1 MISNSIPTSLI
12 NEDIQKRKYSPTNVQ
27 MKKRKTFSD
36 REVGLTHPD
45 LSSFIRLND
54 YGDIEIFAAPGI
66 GIVISARSKSISLF
80 ADSIKFT
87 CKEDGLKWNRYTFNY
102 AASSYSEPT
111 LVKINPKTVHSANN
125 KVSYYLDFAKRMEE
139 EEIQKG
145 VTIQAKYAFGESD
158 IPVQN
163 FDSEGD
169 ISDLSFENRA
179 LLEAYSTDYSKE
191 HILLMIKF
199 IRDGYSFDQA
209 HQKALRE
216 ESGSNELSTWDV

>member
-1 MISNSIPTSLI
+1 MTNNTIPTDAL
-12 NEDIQKRKYSPTNVQ
+12 NEDVQKRKYAPTNVDV
-27 MKKRKTFSD
+27 KKRKTFSD

-45 LSSFIRLND
+45 IASFIRLND
-54 YGDIEIFAAPGI
+54 YGDIEIFASPGV

-80 ADSIKFT
+80 ADDIKLNS
-87 CKEDGLKWNRYTFNY
+87 KEDGFKWNRYSFNY

-111 LVKINPKTVHSANN
+111 LIKINPKTIHSANN
-125 KVSYYLDFAKRMEE
+125 KVSYYLDFAKRIEE

-145 VTIQAKYAFGESD
+145 VTIQAKYAFSESD
-158 IPVQN
+158 IPVQI
-163 FDSEGD
+163 FSSEGD

-191 HILLMIKF
+191 HILLMIKL
-199 IRDGYSFDQA
+199 IRDGHSFDQA

-216 ESGSNELSTWDV
+216 K